1 MADPA
6 TWALAAATL
15 IGAGASTAAS
25 VDAEHTAAHAQ
36 RVAQGK
42 AEEEQRKADIA
53 AETQRLE
60 GLKTAATK
68 TDYGDIWGTS
78 TNKYADAAQK
88 LSAGTGSFNT
98 DDDETNPFYTKGL
111 L

>member
-1 MADPA
+1 MSDPA
-6 TWALAAATL
+6 TWAMLATAIAS
-15 IGAGASTAAS
+15 GASTAAT

-42 AEEEQRKADIA
+42 AEEEQRKADVA